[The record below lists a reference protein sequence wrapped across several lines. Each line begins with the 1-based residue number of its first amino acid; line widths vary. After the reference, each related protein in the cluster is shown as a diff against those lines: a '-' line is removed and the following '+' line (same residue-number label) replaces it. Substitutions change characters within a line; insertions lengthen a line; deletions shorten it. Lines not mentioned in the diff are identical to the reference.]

1 MKAQWIAWIACL
13 GIGLAFAGSS
23 PAQEEPD
30 DARWLASTVVDGD
43 VVNESGEKIGEV
55 DDLVIRRS
63 GKVKKAAVEVG
74 GFLDVFDKVVA
85 VSFSNVSRL
94 ETGNL
99 LVKADKQQLD
109 RKSAF
114 RYREEGLQ
122 PDYYYRSRPYA
133 GPPYYAPRSYY
144 YRAEPAYPPPEQ
156 WAFSPARF
164 LATAVM
170 DRSVMNSRGRSLGRI
185 EDLLIGDDAEVK
197 AFVLSSHR
205 VLGEGVYVTVPY
217 QPLGFTAFGLVYDI
231 TRQELKERPRYGY
244 DE

>member
-23 PAQEEPD
+23 PAQEDPD
-30 DARWLASTVVDGD
+30 DARWLASIVVDGD
-43 VVNESGEKIGEV
+43 VVNEHGEKIGEV

-94 ETGNL
+94 ETGSL
-99 LVKADKQQLD
+99 LVKATAEQLD
-109 RKSAF
+109 QKPAF
-114 RYREEGLQ
+114 RYLEEGLQ

-133 GPPYYAPRSYY
+133 GPPYYSPRGYFFRPES
-144 YRAEPAYPPPEQ
+144 AYPPPEQ
-156 WAFSPARF
+156 WAFSPARY

-170 DRSVMNSRGRSLGRI
+170 DRNVMNPQGRSVGMI
-185 EDLLIGDDAEVK
+185 EDLLIEDGEVNTL
-197 AFVLSSHR
+197 VLSSHR
-205 VLGEGVYVTVPY
+205 VLGEGVHVTVPY
-217 QPLGFTAFGLVYDI
+217 RPLGFTAFGLVYDI
-231 TRQELKERPRYGY
+231 ARQELKERPRYGY